1 MNTQTMMNILI
12 IFLTQYFWK
21 KIDLVIKIFQLLLSI
36 FFSSMKLKIIW

>member
-1 MNTQTMMNILI
+1 MMNILI